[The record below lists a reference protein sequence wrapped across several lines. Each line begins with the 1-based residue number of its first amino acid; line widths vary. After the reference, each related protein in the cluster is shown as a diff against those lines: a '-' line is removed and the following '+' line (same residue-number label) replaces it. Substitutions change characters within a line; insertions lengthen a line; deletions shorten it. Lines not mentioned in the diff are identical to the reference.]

1 MSGQRGEREAARPP
15 LMLRAACVVTGDK
28 VFEPG
33 FVEVEQ
39 SLGIVTALGG
49 AADAPVPATSVVE
62 TSAPGGQQSQPPTA
76 AGAAGAAGAVGG
88 TAEVDLRVIDLGN
101 RTIAAGYV
109 DVHVH
114 GGDGAQVNGEDP
126 DEVCESLERIARFH
140 ATHGTTSL
148 LATTV
153 SDSPERLL
161 MTVQGIA
168 RMTRSVRANGEGL
181 GRPGVGG
188 RKSARVVGA
197 HLEGPFIAR
206 ARTGAQDPG
215 ELRSPDLAELDR
227 LIDAADGSLKLI
239 TLAPELPGAFDLI
252 EHAIAAGIIV
262 ALGHTD
268 ADFETAERAYDAG
281 ARHLTHLFN
290 AMPPLHHRR
299 PGVIGAALRRE
310 DVTLELIADLEHVHP
325 AVIEI
330 IARLAPDRIVA
341 VSDSTPAAGLGAG
354 RHRLGTLDVTV
365 SGRRVELAD
374 DPTTLAGSMLTI
386 DQAVRNLVTE
396 VGLTLPDAL
405 RAATLTPGRLVQ
417 RGLGQLAP
425 GSPADLVILEPDLTV
440 AATIVGGLVV
450 HDPSGLLT

>member
-1 MSGQRGEREAARPP
+1 VAGGE
-15 LMLRAACVVTGDK
+15 

-33 FVEVEQ
+33 FVAVDP
-39 SLGIVTALGG
+39 LRGIVTA
-49 AADAPVPATSVVE
+49 VE
-62 TSAPGGQQSQPPTA
+62 GVAGLV
-76 AGAAGAAGAVGG
+76 AGAR
-88 TAEVDLRVIDLGN
+88 LIDLGD
-101 RTIAAGYV
+101 RTLAPGYV

-126 DEVCESLERIARFH
+126 DEVCQSLERIARFH
-140 ATHGTTSL
+140 ATHGTTSF

-161 MTVQGIA
+161 MTMQGIA
-168 RMTRSVRANGEGL
+168 RMTRLVHGGGGGDGQGGIGGGGQVSAGG
-181 GRPGVGG
+181 GGQVG
-188 RKSARVVGA
+188 ARVVGA

-206 ARTGAQDPG
+206 ARTGAQDPSQ
-215 ELRSPDLAELDR
+215 LRSPDLGELDR
-227 LIDAADGSLKLI
+227 LIGAADGSLQLI

-252 EHAIAAGIIV
+252 EHAIAAGITV

-268 ADFETAERAYDAG
+268 TDFETAERAFAAG
-281 ARHLTHLFN
+281 ARHVTHLFN

-325 AVIEI
+325 AVLDIV
-330 IARLAPDRIVA
+330 ARVAPDRALA

-354 RHRLGTLDVTV
+354 RHRLGALDVTV

-374 DPTTLAGSMLTI
+374 NPATLAGSMLTM
-386 DQAVRNLVTE
+386 DRAVRNLVTE

-405 RAATLTPGRLVQ
+405 RMATRTPGRLV
-417 RGLGQLAP
+417 RHDTLNTAAPAGLGQLAP
-425 GSPADLVILEPDLTV
+425 GSWADIVILEPDLTV
-440 AATIVGGLVV
+440 AATIVGGAIV
-450 HDPSGLLT
+450 HDPTGLFS